1 MKHAIILPMMC
12 VALASCAGKTQIG
25 GSPDVSVVQGTS
37 LPVPAAGLLPNGQR
51 QYLIGPF
58 DKLKI
63 DVYGIADLQQ
73 RSVQVDASGRIA
85 FPLAG
90 TIDASGKTPN
100 ELAELI
106 QGRLRD
112 AAIRNPQV
120 TVNLEE
126 TFSQLITVD
135 GAVAKPGLFP
145 VIGKMTLIRAVA
157 TAQGLSEYA
166 KQSEVVV
173 FRTVDGKKYAAL
185 YDLRAIRKGAYA
197 DPELFANDVVVV
209 GDSQARKLF
218 KDLIAASPLITTP
231 LILLFR

>member
-1 MKHAIILPMMC
+1 MKNAIILPMLIL
-12 VALASCAGKTQIG
+12 ALAGCAGKTQIG
-25 GSPDVSVVQGTS
+25 GSPDVSVVQGTG
-37 LPVPAAGLLPNGQR
+37 LPTPATGMQANGVR
-51 QYLIGPF
+51 QYLIGPY

-63 DVYGIADLQQ
+63 DVYGIDDLKE
-73 RSVQVDASGRIA
+73 RSVQVDASGRVA
-85 FPLAG
+85 FPLVG
-90 TIDASGKTPN
+90 TIDAAGKAPN
-100 ELAELI
+100 ELAEVI
-106 QGRLRD
+106 QQRLRE

-135 GAVAKPGLFP
+135 GAVVKPGLYP

-157 TAQGLSEYA
+157 TAQGLGQDA

-209 GDSQARKLF
+209 GDSPARKLF
-218 KDLIAASPLITTP
+218 RDLVSASPLITTP

>member
-1 MKHAIILPMMC
+1 MRKSIVLPMLC
-12 VALASCAGKTQIG
+12 LALASCAGQTQIG
-25 GSPDVSVVQGTS
+25 GAPDVSVVQGTG
-37 LPVPAAGLLPNGQR
+37 LPVPATGMLANGVR
-51 QYLIGPF
+51 QYLIGPY
-58 DKLKI
+58 DKLRI
-63 DVYGIADLQQ
+63 DVYGIDDLKE
-73 RSVQVDASGRIA
+73 RTVQVDASGRVA
-85 FPLAG
+85 FPLVG
-90 TIDASGKTPN
+90 SIDAAGKAPN
-100 ELAELI
+100 ELAEII
-106 QGRLRD
+106 QKRLRD

-135 GAVAKPGLFP
+135 GAVIKPGLYP

-157 TAQGLSEYA
+157 TAQGLNQDA

-185 YDLRAIRKGAYA
+185 YDLRAIRKGAYG

-218 KDLIAASPLITTP
+218 RDLIAASPLITTP